1 MSATASSRADRWLW
15 WGWLLFAGV
24 NTIAMFVF
32 AGAETVP
39 FHFVW
44 ISLSVVYG
52 LQLWSAGR
60 TYTVLALVGVLT
72 GCALVL
78 HVRNNVI
85 GWEETTEVP
94 LMTLVFLAM
103 VTYIPEMSLWLPRL
117 LGMM

>member
-15 WGWLLFAGV
+15 WGWLLFAGA

-52 LQLWSAGR
+52 LQLWSAAVR
-60 TYTVLALVGVLT
+60 TPFWPSSACSLDARSCCTYA
-72 GCALVL
+72 
-78 HVRNNVI
+78 
-85 GWEETTEVP
+85 TT
-94 LMTLVFLAM
+94 
-103 VTYIPEMSLWLPRL
+103 
-117 LGMM
+117 